1 MTPLSDRSAQAGR
14 ARLIIRIL
22 VTTVTGGVTYLVSAV
37 VRQPPAQ
44 SLMLAVFVGGV
55 VLVVQ
60 LLAEFDGRVVAMERG
75 QERLI
80 AEVRDLLADKFSA
93 VGEATELF
101 GRVEV
106 SALRE
111 DVIRLAH
118 SSLRIG
124 RPAPPLIVE
133 LARAQIDRVTH
144 LLDQVGSGSVATY
157 DGEDRDWLLAL
168 AFHVKSTLDA
178 ISRGSAGPD
187 GRFVDE
193 GLWRTE
199 LGQRYLE
206 LQVRALGDGVRIRR
220 VFILERPELAD
231 DPLFRDIYE
240 EQEDLGIEVQAVDL
254 PRIRIAGINFVS
266 DFVLFDDVVSYE
278 LAISVPK
285 ARPATPMYVGTSLFL
300 DPVRIGERRQRFDAL
315 WQQSSKLPRHPQ
327 IDSTRSATA
336 LAQPQ
341 ERLTPPPP

>member
-1 MTPLSDRSAQAGR
+1 MTPDSDKGRQPGR

-22 VTTVTGGVTYLVSAV
+22 VTAAVGGITYLVGAV

-44 SLMLAVFVGGV
+44 SFMLAVFVGGV

-60 LLAEFDGRVVAMERG
+60 FLIEFDGRVAGVEAR
-75 QERLI
+75 QERLTS
-80 AEVRDLLADKFSA
+80 EVRDLLSAKFSA
-93 VGEATELF
+93 VSEATELF

-106 SALRE
+106 SALRD
-111 DVIRLAH
+111 DVIRLAR
-118 SSLRIG
+118 SSLRISHG
-124 RPAPPLIVE
+124 APTLLVR
-133 LARAQIDRVTH
+133 LARDQIRNTAR
-144 LLDQVGSGSVATY
+144 LLDQVGGGSEATY

-168 AFHVKSTLDA
+168 TYHVKSTLDA

-206 LQVRALGDGVRIRR
+206 LQVRALGDGVKIRR
-220 VFILERPELAD
+220 VFILERPELTD
-231 DPLFRDIYE
+231 DPLFRELYE
-240 EQEDLGIEVQAVDL
+240 EQEDLGIEVRWVDL
-254 PRIRIAGINFVS
+254 PKIRVAGINFVS

-285 ARPATPMYVGTSLFL
+285 ARPTAPMYVGTSLFL
-300 DPVRIGERRQRFDAL
+300 DPVRISQRRQRFDAL
-315 WQQSSKLPRHPQ
+315 WQQSRSLPRRGQ
-327 IDSTRSATA
+327 LDSTRSATVP
-336 LAQPQ
+336 AQPH